1 MKCPKCGYLGFETS
15 DRCRNCGYDFSLA
28 VAPEPREELP
38 LRVAVDTGGPLSDF
52 DLGSGA
58 DRADD
63 STLDLDRLIGSPVQE
78 EVVERRPERATHS
91 RAATTAV
98 RTPGDP
104 LPLFPSD
111 DAADAPLTP
120 PRPALPPLSV
130 RRTTPEITR
139 TRPRAVTPPLP
150 VADDSAYGEGNI
162 GVAALHVA
170 PERDVHK
177 APKVPATGAAELV
190 PASRNAR
197 VAAAFIDLVLLG
209 VIDGAVLYL
218 TLALARLD
226 PAAIAALPVIPLLL
240 FFAILDG
247 GYLIAFVAAGGQ
259 TIGKMIGGIRVVG
272 EDGRRVDVG
281 RACLR
286 AVGCLLSLLTA
297 GLGYLPALLSADGR
311 AVQDRISGTRVV
323 SAR

>member
-1 MKCPKCGYLGFETS
+1 
-15 DRCRNCGYDFSLA
+15 

-38 LRVAVDTGGPLSDF
+38 LRVTVDAGGPLSDF
-52 DLGSGA
+52 DLGGGA

-63 STLDLDRLIGSPVQE
+63 SALDLDRLIGSPVQE
-78 EVVERRPERATHS
+78 EVVERRPQRAAHS
-91 RAATTAV
+91 RAAATAV

-104 LPLFPSD
+104 LPLFPPD

-150 VADDSAYGEGNI
+150 VAEDSAYGEGDI
-162 GVAALHVA
+162 DVAELHVA

-177 APKVPATGAAELV
+177 APKVPATGAADLA

-197 VAAAFIDLVLLG
+197 LAAAFIDLVLLG

-259 TIGKMIGGIRVVG
+259 TIGKMIAGIRVVG
-272 EDGRRVDVG
+272 EDGRRVDIG
-281 RACLR
+281 GACLR